1 MYHILNLTYFLS
13 SCQEI
18 VTSLL
23 YLMNVRGAMNCATMN
38 GMKSGAEIIL
48 SNLDREVVN
57 DAGGLDADMDDAF
70 YCGD

>member
-1 MYHILNLTYFLS
+1 M
-13 SCQEI
+13 
-18 VTSLL
+18 TSLL